1 MKQLIICSASD
12 AHRLQNIARRITAE
26 TTLLLSA
33 GEANQERLNSLVT
46 NSVALYRGYNCDNR
60 ESHLKL
66 LQEMHDLE
74 RAYFVV
80 SAPVMSSSALQA
92 ICYSL
97 YPRLLNADCWKITLE
112 PAKIPLGFAFMR
124 NLPEGLPFQMNPVEA
139 LFRRVQA
146 AFAA

>member
-12 AHRLQNIARRITAE
+12 AHRLQNMVRRITAE
-26 TTLLLSA
+26 TTILLSPGKA
-33 GEANQERLNSLVT
+33 DPAVLSSLATDTVTLWHYGHDSAESRLKI
-46 NSVALYRGYNCDNR
+46 
-60 ESHLKL
+60 H
-66 LQEMHDLE
+66 QEMQGLE

-80 SAPVMSSSALQA
+80 SAQVMSSSALQA
-92 ICYSL
+92 MCYSL

-124 NLPEGLPFQMNPVEA
+124 NLPEGLPFQVSPVEA

-146 AFAA
+146 TFAA